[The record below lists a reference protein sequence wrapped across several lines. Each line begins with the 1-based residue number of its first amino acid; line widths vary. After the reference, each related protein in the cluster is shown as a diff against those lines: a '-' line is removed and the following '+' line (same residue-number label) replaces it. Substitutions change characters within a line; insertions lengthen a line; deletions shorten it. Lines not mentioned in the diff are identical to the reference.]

1 MGLKYR
7 HKSERQS
14 IIRDGLPSLLVALIE
29 VVTSCD
35 WSNSTRDARQ
45 PSLPSFQEI
54 FLPGYITGFA
64 IPPSLATLTYPL
76 QLRRSWKETKIIL
89 ANPLPEP
96 DPPLVKALYKAHLW
110 IADLKAGASVAEV
123 AAKHALTGSDL
134 RKRIYLACLSPKI
147 QRAILAGTFPDT
159 ISLTSLA
166 TQKLPLSWAEQH
178 ALFLNDT
185 PC

>member
-1 MGLKYR
+1 MR
-7 HKSERQS
+7 DKSIPVGGPLS
-14 IIRDGLPSLLVALIE
+14 GGDSTLI
-29 VVTSCD
+29 
-35 WSNSTRDARQ
+35 
-45 PSLPSFQEI
+45 
-54 FLPGYITGFA
+54 
-64 IPPSLATLTYPL
+64 
-76 QLRRSWKETKIIL
+76 
-89 ANPLPEP
+89 
-96 DPPLVKALYKAHLW
+96 KALYKAHLW

-178 ALFLNDT
+178 ALFLHDT